1 MMYIDNTMSTKLVAV
16 LMLVSMSDVLLN
28 ADNGVLA
35 VTWVHSAV
43 R

>member
-35 VTWVHSAV
+35 VT
-43 R
+43 